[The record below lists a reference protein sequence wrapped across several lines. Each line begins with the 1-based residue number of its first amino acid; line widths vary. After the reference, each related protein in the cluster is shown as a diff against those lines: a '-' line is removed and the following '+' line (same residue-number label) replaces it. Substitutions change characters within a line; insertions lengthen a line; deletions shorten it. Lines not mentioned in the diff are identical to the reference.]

1 MRPLTAIVVAAAAIS
16 ASAATV
22 ELDLAGE
29 WKLDFD
35 GRELAAAMPGGV
47 HDALLA
53 AGVVG
58 DIYYGSSETNYLWV
72 SRRDWT
78 FRREFS
84 VDKDLLAHR
93 TVVLRLE
100 DCDTFACIRIN
111 GRLRM

>member
-1 MRPLTAIVVAAAAIS
+1 MRSLAARFAAAAAIS

-35 GRELAAAMPGGV
+35 GREIAAAVPGGV

-58 DIYYGSSETNYLWV
+58 DIYYGSN
-72 SRRDWT
+72 
-78 FRREFS
+78 
-84 VDKDLLAHR
+84 
-93 TVVLRLE
+93 
-100 DCDTFACIRIN
+100 
-111 GRLRM
+111 